1 MSKLVCIGRQSK
13 KNKKGGMGRVPLAIL
28 TFSIGSFR
36 DSEYLLTMAHYE
48 GEVPFSSEVSE
59 EVVMDICH

>member
-1 MSKLVCIGRQSK
+1 MCIGRQSK

-36 DSEYLLTMAHYE
+36 DSECLLTMAHYE

>member
-13 KNKKGGMGRVPLAIL
+13 KNKKGGLGWVWLAIL

-36 DSEYLLTMAHYE
+36 DSECLLTMAHYE
-48 GEVPFSSEVSE
+48 GEVPFSPEVSE

>member
-1 MSKLVCIGRQSK
+1 MSKLVCNPAFQKKIKMGGR
-13 KNKKGGMGRVPLAIL
+13 GWVGLAIL

-48 GEVPFSSEVSE
+48 GEVPFSPEVSE

>member
-1 MSKLVCIGRQSK
+1 MCIGRQSK

-36 DSEYLLTMAHYE
+36 DSEYLLTMTHYE